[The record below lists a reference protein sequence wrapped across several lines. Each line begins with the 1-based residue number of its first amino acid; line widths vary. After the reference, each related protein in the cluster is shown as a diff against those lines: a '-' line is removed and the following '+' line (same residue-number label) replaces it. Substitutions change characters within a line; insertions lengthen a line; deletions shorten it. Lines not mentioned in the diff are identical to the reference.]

1 MSQQAGSII
10 FANMKFPEYQFQEY
24 PKWVTNEAGEQV
36 VVQNHDE
43 ELIATG
49 KSVGEVAVHT
59 VDVEEGGADQRQG
72 RRRGSTRRSR
82 RQAAEEE

>member
-49 KSVGEVAVHT
+49 KSDGEAAVHT
-59 VDVEEGGADQRQG
+59 VDVEGSVNQRQ
-72 RRRGSTRRSR
+72 RRGSTRRSH